1 MIIEKLV
8 KWWLKKRLFNTDE
21 EVQFALDP
29 GSDSDLSDLSDSGDQ
44 DITMKNIPARIRDEQ
59 EESNDGEK
67 LAGNSFIGES
77 ENEDENEDQDVKMK
91 MKML

>member
-1 MIIEKLV
+1 MMAEK
-8 KWWLKKRLFNTDE
+8 KAPQNWWRSS
-21 EVQFALDP
+21 VCVRSC
-29 GSDSDLSDLSDSGDQ
+29 SDSDLSGLSDDEEQ

-67 LAGNSFIGES
+67 LAENSFIGES